1 MSFAISF
8 VPKWKESEPKS
19 IHPKSM
25 WRARARAF
33 TPLLLAQTRLDAFAR
48 SLQLSADGSVIWP
61 QKGGG
66 GVRPSSQSFLGQD
79 GGCSVVVGTH
89 GAYESM
95 WAGEWLEAWRC
106 IHSDPD
112 TALYMLCVTEGRM
125 LHERL
130 HLRGVA
136 PSLPVGVV
144 LWWKPTCLAVSGMI
158 WLFSGGPDE
167 PFCLFRVCQTGQRQ
181 RPASQNKNVSQF
193 YQLLKLSGD

>member
-1 MSFAISF
+1 
-8 VPKWKESEPKS
+8 
-19 IHPKSM
+19 M

-48 SLQLSADGSVIWP
+48 SLQLSADGSVIWL

-95 WAGEWLEAWRC
+95 WAGETLEAWWC

-112 TALYMLCVTEGRM
+112 TALYMLCVM
-125 LHERL
+125 LHECL
-130 HLRGVA
+130 HLRGVS
-136 PSLPVGVV
+136 PLLPRWCCVV

-158 WLFSGGPDE
+158 WLFLGGPDE
-167 PFCLFRVCQTGQRQ
+167 PFCLFRVCKMRQLQ

-193 YQLLKLSGD
+193 FKILKLSGE